1 MIRKENLMFCFLIAA
16 ISTLLL
22 FGTSCR
28 SAVEFY
34 VSPDGNDTNPG
45 TRERPFAS
53 LDHARQVV
61 ANRVN
66 KSEHVTVFLAGGI
79 YYLPDTL
86 VFHTA
91 DSGTK
96 NATITYTAMAG
107 QTPVISGGQKLQL
120 TWSAYKDSI
129 MQAAVPPG
137 TTADQLF
144 VNGQRQIMARYPNFD
159 PNAAQFN
166 GTASDAFS
174 ASRAARWSDPNGG
187 FMHAMHSALWG
198 DMHYLITGKNAQ
210 GNLAYVGGWQNNRQ
224 SQPHRQFRFVENIF
238 EELDAPGEWFLNTKN
253 STLYFY
259 PPDDVN
265 LDTAII
271 EIVRLRHLVEFRG
284 TQEEPVRFITLKGIT
299 FRHTARTFMDNK
311 EPLLRSDWTTYRGG
325 AIFFNGA
332 EDCTIQDAAI
342 DQVGGNAVFVNKYD
356 RRITIRDS
364 IISEAGANGVAF
376 VGNPD
381 AVRSPLFEYGQT
393 LPIENID
400 RTPGPKTDEYP
411 ADCIVD
417 DCLIYRTGRFEKQ
430 TAPVQISMSMSIT
443 VRHCSIY
450 DVPRAGINICDG
462 CWGGHIIEYCDVF
475 DTVKETGDHGS
486 FNSWGRDRFWL
497 PSTNATSNRVA
508 ANPDLPLLDV
518 IKPITISNS
527 RWRCD
532 HGWDIDLDDGSSNY
546 HIVNNLLL
554 NGGLKNREGYYRVVE
569 NNIILGERE
578 GSFHPHV
585 WYNNSHD
592 IFRNNIIS
600 TGYKPVNMPRG
611 QWGELIDNNILQT
624 PGQKI
629 PVPATVLQ
637 QVSGRDENSILA
649 DVLFVDPDKGDYRVK
664 VDSPALAK
672 GFKNFPMDQF
682 GVTNIKLKV
691 IARTPFKSTTNT
703 VLIKDSVVRNNTTKN
718 FLGAKIKNIIGQ
730 GEISAYG
737 LPGDVGV
744 LILQVPAGSTAEN
757 AGLKKDDVI
766 LKCGEQEISNV
777 DNLLKIFSG
786 FARGTTVTLGIWR
799 LQQNISID
807 VSIK

>member
-1 MIRKENLMFCFLIAA
+1 MIHKENLMVCFLIAV

-28 SAVEFY
+28 SGAEFY
-34 VSPDGNDTNPG
+34 VSPSGNDTYPG
-45 TRERPFAS
+45 TRERPFSS

-61 ANRVN
+61 ANRAN
-66 KSEHVTVFLAGGI
+66 KSEPVTVFLAGGI

-86 VFHTA
+86 VFHAA

-96 NATITYTAMAG
+96 NAPITYTALAG

-120 TWSAYKDSI
+120 KWNPYKDGI

-137 TTADQLF
+137 TMADQLF

-166 GTASDAFS
+166 GTAADAFS

-210 GNLAYVGGWQNNRQ
+210 GNLTYVGGWQNNRQ

-238 EELDAPGEWFLNTKN
+238 EELDAPGEWFLNTKT

-299 FRHTARTFMDNK
+299 FRYAARTFMDNK

-342 DQVGGNAVFVNKYD
+342 DQVGGNAVFVNKYN
-356 RRITIRDS
+356 RHITIRDS

-376 VGNPD
+376 VGSPD

-393 LPIENID
+393 MPVENID
-400 RTPGPKTDEYP
+400 RTPGPKTDDYP

-430 TAPVQISMSMSIT
+430 TAPIQISMSMSIT

-450 DVPRAGINICDG
+450 DVPRAGINICNG
-462 CWGGHIIEYCDVF
+462 CWGGHTIEYCDVF

-546 HIVNNLLL
+546 HIFNNLLL
-554 NGGLKNREGYYRVVE
+554 NGGLKNREGYYRIVE
-569 NNIILGERE
+569 NNIILGESE

-592 IFRNNIIS
+592 IFRNNIVS
-600 TGYKPVNMPRG
+600 TGYRPVNMPRG
-611 QWGELIDNNILQT
+611 QWGELIDNNILYT

-629 PVPATVLQ
+629 PLPATVLQ
-637 QVSGRDENSILA
+637 QVSRRDENSILA
-649 DVLFVDPDKGDYRVK
+649 DVLFVNPDKVDYRVK

-682 GVTNIKLKV
+682 GVTNIKLKA

-703 VLIKDSVVRNNTTKN
+703 VLINESVVRDNTTQN
-718 FLGAKIKNIIGQ
+718 FLGAKVKNIMGQ

-737 LPGDVGV
+737 LPGEIGV

-766 LKCGEQEISNV
+766 LKCGDQEINNV
-777 DNLLKIFSG
+777 DNLFKVFSG
-786 FARGTTVTLGIWR
+786 FAKGTKVTLGIWR
-799 LQQNISID
+799 LQKNISVE